1 MLSKQIHFKNESKCC
16 HFKKPFQKQRPKNF
30 SDQRKQKLI
39 EELFQAKASIL
50 NVPTCELISD
60 NFFTRYLKN
69 NDKKEKINDQEI
81 KKNVLT
87 NEIRNPYVEETE
99 TKFVKEPVPYG
110 NPFKLVLRN
119 RTQKLMVNGE
129 ISDEAYLANIIQEKE
144 IKNNKKTTP
153 KPNVMIL
160 KKNKSV
166 NGSNEINYFH
176 IFYIFA

>member
-1 MLSKQIHFKNESKCC
+1 M
-16 HFKKPFQKQRPKNF
+16 
-30 SDQRKQKLI
+30 
-39 EELFQAKASIL
+39 
-50 NVPTCELISD
+50 
-60 NFFTRYLKN
+60 
-69 NDKKEKINDQEI
+69 
-81 KKNVLT
+81 

-129 ISDEAYLANIIQEKE
+129 ISDEAYLANIFQEKE

-166 NGSNEINYFH
+166 NGSNKINYFH
-176 IFYIFA
+176 IFY